1 MSGRFIKKWG
11 AAPLTERPLFHSFVI
26 DLCSVL
32 GVAAPNQESA
42 SDPDYQFEKLVRF
55 DHGGGAVHWGFI
67 DCYRRGCFVME
78 AKQTRKKLVAKP
90 DRSAMKS
97 GQSGAAERRMDS
109 ARAQA
114 QGYAR
119 ALDEWPPFLVLIDL
133 SRRMIELWSDFG
145 RMGKTYLQYPDRE
158 TFRIGFE
165 DLADPAVRARLAAI
179 WEDPMSLDPARQA
192 IAATTQIS
200 SVVGRLVKALRAR
213 ELSDDRHDLA
223 SRTAAEQKV
232 ALFVMQCLFAMF
244 AESIGLIPDKAFSAF
259 LNSYLGHADRLKRA
273 IGDVFQAMDVGG
285 WCGELRVDLPC
296 FNGGIYKDRV
306 ALNLSEV
313 DLEVLFHAARC
324 DWARVEPSIFG
335 SLMEQALSAKERGQ
349 LGAHYTPKPMV
360 DLLVQATIMDV
371 LEAEWEAT
379 SVQAA
384 RLNNDRKRNKAVALV
399 SRFHRKL
406 CRVVVLDPAC
416 GTANFLYVAMDRM
429 KDLEGEVIQRLVGLG
444 VSQRTF
450 ETTDLSVGPGQ
461 FLGIEKNLQ
470 AALIAVVVMWIG
482 HLQWVYR
489 VRGRAAVSN
498 PVLRDYGAIRHR
510 DAILNYDRHEAA
522 AGTSDGVRSI
532 APFAP
537 EWPAAHFIVGN
548 PPFIAG
554 KDMRRELGNAYVEA
568 LWASRG
574 GKYPSADLVTVW
586 WDRAA
591 EILAADAGS
600 PGPFTASD
608 EVEDRPALQRFG
620 FVTTNSITQPLS
632 RRVVEARLG
641 GDPPIHLT
649 FAIPDH
655 MWSKGAGAAN
665 VRVAMTVA
673 KAGPP
678 DRTGRLLK
686 VVKEEGSI
694 VTYSESRGDIG
705 ADLTMGVNLT
715 EATALRANRLLAHRG
730 VQLMGDGFLVTAQA
744 AQAMARL
751 SAEGEPA
758 PVRLYRNGRDLTD
771 RSRDLM
777 AIDLYGWSLQDASRR
792 HPGFVQHLVQ
802 AVKPGRE
809 ANNRAAYRDNWW
821 TFGEPR
827 RELRAALSGLKR
839 FIVTVETSK
848 HRWFRF
854 LDTDILPDNR
864 LVCVASDSG
873 FILGVL
879 SSRVHRAWALAA
891 GGRLEDRPVYSKGV
905 CFDRF
910 AFPAV
915 TCRKEEIIA
924 VEAEHLDALRARVL
938 ARNPELTMTV
948 LYNVMDKAVHG
959 HPLSEF
965 EQMVRRQGCVDL
977 LLESTQ
983 RLDRLVLEAYGW
995 PSDLGDAAIV
1005 ARLFALNLER
1015 AKEEGAGEVRF
1026 LRPGYQAT
1034 RVKTSVNHRKDL
1046 LRPVTVEQSNYPEDG
1061 LDQIRSVLAILQNA
1075 DGPMTAKQIL
1085 SRFTTGSNTKTANK
1099 NLIATLGIL
1108 TAAGS
1113 VYDTDTGWFTPRRYE
1128 R

>member
-165 DLADPAVRARLAAI
+165 DLADPAIRARLAAV
-179 WEDPMSLDPARQA
+179 WSDPMSLDPARQA

-259 LNSYLGHADRLKRA
+259 LDSYRGHANRLKRA

-296 FNGGIYKDRV
+296 FNGGLYKDRV
-306 ALNLSEV
+306 ALDLSDV
-313 DLEVLFHAARC
+313 DLDVLFHAARC
-324 DWARVEPSIFG
+324 DWTRVEPSIFG

-371 LEAEWEAT
+371 LQSEWEAT

-384 RLNNDRKRNKAVALV
+384 SLDDAGKRRDALALV
-399 SRFHRKL
+399 TRFHRKL
-406 CRVVVLDPAC
+406 CHVVVLDPAC
-416 GTANFLYVAMDRM
+416 GTGNFLYVAMERM
-429 KDLEGEVIQRLVGLG
+429 KDLEGEVIQRIAGLG
-444 VSQRTF
+444 VSQRMF
-450 ETTDLSVGPGQ
+450 ETNHLSVGPGQ

-498 PVLRDYGAIRHR
+498 PVLRDYRVITHG
-510 DAILNYDRHEAA
+510 DAILDHDRHEAA

-537 EWPAAHFIVGN
+537 AWPTAHFIIGN

-554 KDMRRELGNAYVEA
+554 KDMRRELGDAYVEA

-574 GKYPSADLVTVW
+574 GKYQSADLATVW

-620 FVTTNSITQPLS
+620 FVTTNSITQPFS

-655 MWSKGAGAAN
+655 MWSKGAGAAG

-678 DRTGRLLK
+678 DGTGRLLK
-686 VVKEEGSI
+686 VVKEEGGV
-694 VTYSESRGDIG
+694 VTYSEGRGDIG
-705 ADLTMGVNLT
+705 ADLTIGANLT
-715 EATALRANRLLAHRG
+715 GAMALKANRFLAHRG

-777 AIDLYGWSLQDASRR
+777 AIDLYGWSLKDASRR

-802 AVKPGRE
+802 AVKPMRE

-821 TFGEPR
+821 IFGEPR
-827 RELRAALSGLKR
+827 RELRAALSSLKR

-854 LDTDILPDNR
+854 LDADILPDNR

-891 GGRLEDRPVYSKGV
+891 GGRLEDRPVYSKGL

-910 AFPAV
+910 AFPAA
-915 TCRKEEIIA
+915 TRRQEEAIA
-924 VEAEHLDALRARVL
+924 IEAENMDELRARVL
-938 ARNPELTMTV
+938 ARYPALTMTAV
-948 LYNVMDKAVHG
+948 YNVMDKALQG
-959 HPLSEF
+959 DPLSEID
-965 EQMVRRQGCVDL
+965 QLVRGQGCVDL
-977 LLESTQ
+977 LLEFMQ

-995 PSDLGDAAIV
+995 PADLDDAAIV
-1005 ARLFALNLER
+1005 ARLFALNRER
-1015 AKEEGAGEVRF
+1015 ANEERAGEVRF
-1026 LRPGYQAT
+1026 LRSEYQAA
-1034 RVKTSVNHRKDL
+1034 RVKMSTAHRHDPL
-1046 LRPVTVEQSNYPEDG
+1046 LPVSVEQPDYPTDE
-1061 LDQIRSVLAILQNA
+1061 LDQIRSVLAVLRNA

-1085 SRFTTGSNTKTANK
+1085 SRFARRRDAKKAN
-1099 NLIATLGIL
+1099 NDLIATLGIL

-1113 VYDTDTGWFTPRRYE
+1113 VYDTDAGWFTPRR
-1128 R
+1128 